1 VRILIEGVLGPTL
14 LEDLARDIACM
25 TFTDGAATAGWSA
38 RRVKQNTQAEPDL
51 LALSWRDRI
60 AEALVA
66 HEVFRLAAQPKRI
79 IGPMLTRYV
88 SGDHYG
94 SHVDDAVLDG
104 NRADLAFTLFLSDP
118 STYDGG
124 ELIIEGP
131 DGTEAQ
137 KPARG
142 TVFLYP
148 ATTLH
153 RVAPVTSGVRLA
165 AVGWVRSYI
174 RSAEQRELLFDLER
188 ARRAL
193 FERSG
198 KSPEFDLLSK
208 TAVNLMRM
216 WCED

>member
-1 VRILIEGVLGPTL
+1 VKRNAQADA
-14 LEDLARDIACM
+14 DLA
-25 TFTDGAATAGWSA
+25 
-38 RRVKQNTQAEPDL
+38 
-51 LALSWRDRI
+51 ALSWRDRI

-79 IGPMLTRYV
+79 IGPMLTRYM
-88 SGDHYG
+88 SGDEYG

-104 NRADLAFTLFLSDP
+104 SRADLAFTLFLSDP

-124 ELIIEGP
+124 DLIIDGP

-153 RVAPVTSGVRLA
+153 RVAPVTSGVRFA

-174 RSAEQRELLFDLER
+174 RSAERRELLFDLET
-188 ARRAL
+188 ARRKI
-193 FERSG
+193 FEVDG
-198 KSPEFDLLSK
+198 KTEEFDLLSK
-208 TAVNLMRM
+208 CAANLLRM